1 LVDAEFNLK
10 AIGDYVGH
18 RSPASTEIYT
28 KVDIEGLREVAR
40 GDGEE
45 VV

>member
-1 LVDAEFNLK
+1 MLEHYF
-10 AIGDYVGH
+10 G
-18 RSPASTEIYT
+18 SSASTEIYT
-28 KVDIEGLREVAR
+28 KMAVETLREVAL